1 MPRQARV
8 SSGTEIYHVMMRGI
22 NHQNIFEEPEDY
34 YQFINTLDRLRVLYD
49 DLGLPCGTSF
59 TLYGYCLMA
68 NHFHLLIREREETI
82 GNVVKRIASSYVY
95 YYNHKYLRD
104 GHLFKERFKSEPVN
118 DISYFTTLLRYIHQN
133 PVKAGIVK
141 EVKDYEYSSWGEYT
155 GQVEPSF
162 QICDTRTVLKRIPFD
177 NLNEWVNEPLPGD
190 ACYLDGDEEQAFN
203 RYSDEEAWKVI
214 KELTG
219 TSNASEF
226 QKLDRE
232 RQREALRE
240 LRDFGASVRQLQ
252 RLTGLGRGLIQRI

>member
-1 MPRQARV
+1 
-8 SSGTEIYHVMMRGI
+8 
-22 NHQNIFEEPEDY
+22 
-34 YQFINTLDRLRVLYD
+34 
-49 DLGLPCGTSF
+49 
-59 TLYGYCLMA
+59 MA

-82 GNVVKRIASSYVY
+82 GNVVKRIASSYVH

-104 GHLFKERFKSEPVN
+104 GHLFKERFKSEPVRSSSARLLPTGRKN

-155 GQVEPSF
+155 GQVETAF
-162 QICDTRTVLKRIPFD
+162 QICDTQTVLKRIPFD
-177 NLNEWVNEPLPGD
+177 NLNEWVNEPLSSD

-232 RQREALRE
+232 HQRKALRE
-240 LRDFGASVRQLQ
+240 LRELGASVRQLQ
-252 RLTGLGRGLIQRI
+252 RLTGLGRGLIQRT